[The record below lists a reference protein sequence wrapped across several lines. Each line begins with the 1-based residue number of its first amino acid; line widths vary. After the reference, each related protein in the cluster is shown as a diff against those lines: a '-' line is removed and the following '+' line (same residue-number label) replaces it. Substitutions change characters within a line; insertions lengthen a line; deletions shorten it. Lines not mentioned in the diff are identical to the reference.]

1 MEKVLRSNKF
11 ALFLAIFMAVILWL
25 FVTGDKI
32 TRTTPTRITW
42 EVPLRVENLDSE
54 HVVTDIP
61 ANVNIILEGLPEDF
75 EDLTLEE
82 IDAFVDLNGREPGN
96 HLIRVQGEPPR
107 GLSLILIEPEQVR
120 VSIETYMA
128 EDFEVEVEMIGE
140 PAVGWQLVEY
150 SIVPEEV
157 LIGAPQSTFER
168 VANVRM
174 LIDITGMR
182 LIESVELSPLAY
194 DEEGMRV
201 YDLTIDPNL
210 ITVRLEFERIIE
222 PEEENNSTE

>member
-1 MEKVLRSNKF
+1 MEKVFRSNKF
-11 ALFLAIFMAVILWL
+11 ALFLAIFMALILWL

-32 TRTTPTRITW
+32 TRTTPTRIAW
-42 EVPLRVENLDSE
+42 EVPLRIENLDQE
-54 HVVTDIP
+54 YVVTDIP
-61 ANVNIILEGLPEDF
+61 NTVDIILEGLPEDF

-96 HLIRVQGEPPR
+96 HLIKVEGQPPR
-107 GLSLILIEPEQVR
+107 GLNIVLIEPEQVR
-120 VSIETYMA
+120 LSIEAYLT
-128 EDFEVEVEMIGE
+128 EDFAVELEMIGE
-140 PAVGWQLVEY
+140 PATGWQLVEY

-157 LIGAPQSTFER
+157 LIGAPESIFEN
-168 VANVRM
+168 VASVQL

-201 YDLTIDPNL
+201 YDLIIDPNL

-222 PEEENNSTE
+222 SETENNTS

>member
-11 ALFLAIFMAVILWL
+11 ALFLAVFMALMLWL

-42 EVPLRVENLDSE
+42 EVPLRVENLDPE
-54 HVVTDIP
+54 QVVTDIP

-96 HLIRVQGEPPR
+96 YLIRVQGEPPR

-128 EDFEVEVEMIGE
+128 MDFEVEVEMIGE
-140 PAVGWQLVEY
+140 PAIGWQLVEY
-150 SIVPEEV
+150 SVVPEEV
-157 LIGAPQSTFER
+157 LIGAPQSIFER
-168 VANVRM
+168 VANVTL

-194 DEEGMRV
+194 DEEGMRI

-210 ITVRLEFERIIE
+210 ITARLEFERIIE